1 MSVEA
6 VIETLLST
14 PEYLKKLAKA
24 LAPEVTL
31 EIATSPELR
40 EAVVKRIAENAATK
54 KDIEELRKEI
64 REAEER
70 TRRELKTYI
79 DLRVKHLEERINA
92 VEKRI
97 DDLYGMLKATL
108 IAIVLTL
115 LSTILAP
122 LLLKAIAP

>member
-1 MSVEA
+1 M
-6 VIETLLST
+6 LST

-40 EAVVKRIAENAATK
+40 EAVVKRIAEHAATK